1 MKKLMEQIIK
11 FGLVGGLSFCIDY
24 GLYTVLLFMNVHY
37 MIAALIGFLVSVVV
51 NYLLSMKFVFERR
64 QDIGRKREFTVFLV
78 LSVFGLILNEVLIWT
93 CYDVIYLN
101 AESLITMMSDKTA
114 QLIGKLIATFI
125 VMIFNF
131 VTRKIFLE
139 KKE

>member
-1 MKKLMEQIIK
+1 M
-11 FGLVGGLSFCIDY
+11 
-24 GLYTVLLFMNVHY
+24 
-37 MIAALIGFLVSVVV
+37 GFLVSVVV

-64 QDIGRKREFTVFLV
+64 EDIGRKREFTVFLV

-101 AESLITMMSDKTA
+101 AESLIKMMSDKTA